1 MGKVMKLNIDP
12 KKVEFDGRSFRLIVE
27 DEQEFLKKLKAKQ
40 REILEDLGLEEEEQC
55 LPR

>member
-1 MGKVMKLNIDP
+1 MKLNIDP